1 MATALSS
8 RVQIAA
14 GAAGAKAPKGVA
26 RVPTAPGR
34 VAHKVVA
41 SARQSAFSGNA
52 ASLSAGAKKGARAAR
67 VASRRSAVLTQAKIG
82 DTLAEFL
89 VEATPD
95 PKLRQ
100 LMMSMS
106 EAIRTIAFKVR
117 TASCAGTA
125 CVNSFGDEQLA
136 VDMLAD
142 KLLFEALRF
151 SHVCKYACSEEVPE
165 PVDVGGEGYCVAF
178 DPLDGSSIVDTNF
191 SVGTIFGVWP
201 GDKLKDITGR
211 QQAAAGMGIYG
222 PRTVFCLAIAGY
234 PGTHEFLLQD
244 DGKWLHVKDTT
255 EIGEGKL
262 FAPGNL
268 RATFDNPAYE
278 RLVSYYLGEKYTL
291 RYTGG
296 MVPDV
301 FQIIVKEKGVFTNV
315 TSPSTKAKLRI
326 LFEVAPLALMV
337 EQAGG
342 ASSCDG
348 KGVSA
353 LDIPILGY
361 DQRTEICFGSIGEV
375 RRFEEY
381 MYGSSARF
389 AEVNA

>member
-1 MATALSS
+1 MT
-8 RVQIAA
+8 
-14 GAAGAKAPKGVA
+14 K
-26 RVPTAPGR
+26 
-34 VAHKVVA
+34 
-41 SARQSAFSGNA
+41 
-52 ASLSAGAKKGARAAR
+52 
-67 VASRRSAVLTQAKIG
+67 AKIG
-82 DTLAEFL
+82 DSLAEFL

-106 EAIRTIAFKVR
+106 EALRTIAFKVR

-142 KLLFEALRF
+142 KLLFEALRY

-165 PVDVGGEGYCVAF
+165 PVDVGGSGFCVAF

-201 GDKLKDITGR
+201 GDKLKDITGA

-222 PRTVFCLAIAGY
+222 PRTVFCLAIKGY
-234 PGTHEFLLQD
+234 PGCHEFLLMD
-244 DGKWLHVKDTT
+244 DGKWMHVKETT

-278 RLVSYYLGEKYTL
+278 RLMSYYLGEKYTL

-348 KGVSA
+348 MCVSA
-353 LDIPILGY
+353 LDIPILNY
-361 DQRTEICFGSIGEV
+361 DQRTEICFGSKGEV
-375 RRFEEY
+375 KRFEEY
-381 MYGSSARF
+381 LYGNSPRYSEA
-389 AEVNA
+389 VV